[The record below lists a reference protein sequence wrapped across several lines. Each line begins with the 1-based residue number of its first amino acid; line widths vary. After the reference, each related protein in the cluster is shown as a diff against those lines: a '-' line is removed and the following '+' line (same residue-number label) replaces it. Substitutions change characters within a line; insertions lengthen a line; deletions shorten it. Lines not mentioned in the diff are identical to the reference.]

1 MTKTELEKVNLE
13 LANLSASLMME
24 NRELRQLLVSV
35 VAGWSDLD
43 ETAPLDV
50 LRAHTAEYR
59 SLYAGTI
66 AMKSDE
72 FMRLISEIHGRLQ
85 KEKEKDAVRQSAE
98 SRSTEVP

>member
-43 ETAPLDV
+43 ETAPLDDRDEV
-50 LRAHTAEYR
+50 GRVHAAHQRDPRASSEREGEGCCTP
-59 SLYAGTI
+59 
-66 AMKSDE
+66 
-72 FMRLISEIHGRLQ
+72 IS
-85 KEKEKDAVRQSAE
+85 
-98 SRSTEVP
+98 